1 MIKKK
6 LRMTRIDRVFDRTQ
20 WSVCS
25 GK

>member
-1 MIKKK
+1 
-6 LRMTRIDRVFDRTQ
+6 MTRIDRVFDRTQ